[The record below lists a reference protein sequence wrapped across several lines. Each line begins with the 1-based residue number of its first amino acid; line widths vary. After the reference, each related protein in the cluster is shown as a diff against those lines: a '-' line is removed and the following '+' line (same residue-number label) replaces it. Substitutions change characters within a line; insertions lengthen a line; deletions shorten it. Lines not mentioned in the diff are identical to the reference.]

1 MITASPNFWRGKQ
14 VFLTGHTGFKGAWMA
29 LWLSKMGAK
38 VTGISLPPNST
49 PNLFTLA
56 NIAQMTD
63 ENSVGVS
70 RVASTAGQLKSMA
83 DELKQ
88 AVSGF
93 RV

>member
-1 MITASPNFWRGKQ
+1 MLFSSLPIVASTGPDSRGK
-14 VFLTGHTGFKGAWMA
+14 GG
-29 LWLSKMGAK
+29 
-38 VTGISLPPNST
+38 
-49 PNLFTLA
+49 A

-63 ENSVGVS
+63 ENSVDVS
-70 RVASTAGQLKSMA
+70 RVAATAGQLKSMS